1 MAIKFKDKDGKLL
14 YIDTGSPDPEEYAR
28 KQNLPNGWNWEE
40 IDDISPYVELPK
52 GREFE
57 PDIREFLRS
66 LVEVLEE
73 ELKLELK
80 GKVKEK
86 TQKNRINASERY

>member
-14 YIDTGSPDPEEYAR
+14 FIDTGSPDPGEYAR
-28 KQNLPNGWNWEE
+28 KQNLPNGWDWEE
-40 IDDISPYVELPK
+40 IVDISPYLELSK
-52 GREFE
+52 VKEFE
-57 PDIREFLRS
+57 PNIREFLRS

-86 TQKNRINASERY
+86 TQKNRINASDL